1 MATQV
6 KLLTGLTRGSA
17 KFNAGDAPTL
27 PDGLAERLID
37 RKQAVPM
44 GRADDTTSQDT
55 QASGQPAPEAKSDNP
70 APKPQKG
77 AKSDTPPAS

>member
-37 RKQAVPM
+37 RRQAVPM
-44 GRADDTTSQDT
+44 GRADNPADQEVQAPVQD
-55 QASGQPAPEAKSDNP
+55 APEAKSDNP
-70 APKPQKG
+70 APKPKKG
-77 AKSDTPPAS
+77 AKSDAPPAS